1 MTVFLFAHGYASIIA
16 NNSLKYDEETIN
28 SQLQQAYRGR
38 NIGSTGGN
46 GVKPKPVRLWMF
58 LLLVAAFWAFIF
70 LTLHFWL
77 EPYSTAYAE
86 TRRGA
91 AGVAVNFSQSGIS

>member
-1 MTVFLFAHGYASIIA
+1 
-16 NNSLKYDEETIN
+16 
-28 SQLQQAYRGR
+28 
-38 NIGSTGGN
+38 
-46 GVKPKPVRLWMF
+46 VKPKPVRLWMF

>member
-1 MTVFLFAHGYASIIA
+1 M
-16 NNSLKYDEETIN
+16 
-28 SQLQQAYRGR
+28 
-38 NIGSTGGN
+38 
-46 GVKPKPVRLWMF
+46 KPKPVRLWMF

-86 TRRGA
+86 TRSGT